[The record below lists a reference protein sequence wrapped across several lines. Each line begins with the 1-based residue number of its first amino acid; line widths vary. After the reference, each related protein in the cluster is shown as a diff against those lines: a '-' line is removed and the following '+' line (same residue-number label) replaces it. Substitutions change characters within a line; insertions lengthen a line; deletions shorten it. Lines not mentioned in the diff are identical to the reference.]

1 LKLAMTMA
9 FSVAFAAAAM
19 NVDLAVSTGLSYPT
33 GTWGNSLNTGL
44 DAGFYAAWKASP
56 SLKAGLGL
64 SMSVFGSGDQ
74 GAASMTLLKP
84 HIRAAYYLRPWGNV
98 FNPGLLCA
106 FGMCRSSLSNSG
118 GTDPATWDPFWT
130 VGLRWN
136 FSIGGG
142 FRGEVGSDYSSVM
155 AEMQSGD
162 AFILQ
167 FGISREVA
175 L

>member
-1 LKLAMTMA
+1 MKIAIAMA
-9 FSVAFAAAAM
+9 FSVAIVAAAV
-19 NVDLAVSTGLSYPT
+19 NVDLALDTGLSYPT
-33 GTWGNSLNTGL
+33 GKWGNSLNTGL
-44 DAGFYAAWKASP
+44 NAGLYATWLASP

-64 SMSVFGSGDQ
+64 SVSVFGSGDQ
-74 GAASMTLLKP
+74 GAASMTMVKP
-84 HIRAAYYLRPWGNV
+84 QIRAGYYLRPWGNV
-98 FNPGLLCA
+98 FNPGLVCS

-162 AFILQ
+162 SFNLQ
-167 FGISREVA
+167 FGVSREVA

>member
-1 LKLAMTMA
+1 MKIAIAMA
-9 FSVAFAAAAM
+9 LSVAMVAAAV
-19 NVDLAVSTGLSYPT
+19 NVDLALDTGLSYPT
-33 GTWGNSLNTGL
+33 GKWGNSLNTGL
-44 DAGFYAAWKASP
+44 NAGLYAAWLASP
-56 SLKAGLGL
+56 SLKAGLGI
-64 SMSVFGSGDQ
+64 SVSVFGSGDQ
-74 GAASMTLLKP
+74 GAASMTMVRP
-84 HIRAAYYLRPWGNV
+84 QIRAGYYLRPWGNV
-98 FNPGLLCA
+98 FNPGLVCS

-130 VGLRWN
+130 VGIRWN

-162 AFILQ
+162 SFNLQ
-167 FGISREVA
+167 FGVSREVA

>member
-1 LKLAMTMA
+1 MKIAIAMA
-9 FSVAFAAAAM
+9 LSVAMVAAAV
-19 NVDLAVSTGLSYPT
+19 NVDLALDTGLSYPT
-33 GTWGNSLNTGL
+33 GKWGNSLNTGL
-44 DAGFYAAWKASP
+44 NAGLYAAWLASP
-56 SLKAGLGL
+56 SLKAGLGI
-64 SMSVFGSGDQ
+64 SVSVFGSGDQ
-74 GAASMTLLKP
+74 GAASMTMVRP
-84 HIRAAYYLRPWGNV
+84 QIRAGYYLRPWGNV
-98 FNPGLLCA
+98 FNPGLVCS

-130 VGLRWN
+130 VGIRWN

-162 AFILQ
+162 SFNLQ
-167 FGISREVA
+167 IGVSREVA